1 VSNII
6 SPSPP
11 SSPSPPAPSP
21 RPPAIVGRIAR
32 IPRTLAGSRSLGV
45 LVGLVACCIFLSATQ
60 DVFLTQANWVNIVRS
75 NTVILLLA
83 VGATFVVIT
92 AGIDLSLAST
102 TAASAVA
109 LGLAFDA
116 GLPAAVCLTLTLA
129 AGLLLGLVN
138 GALIGWLRISFFV
151 VTLGTLSIYQSV
163 ALLASDGDTITLFTV
178 PAFAPVQE
186 FVNGDVGPFPTLL
199 LVWVVVCAVAQS
211 ILSHTSY
218 GRAVFAVG
226 SNPEAARLA
235 GIRVST
241 VLVSVYVIVGLCA
254 AIAAVVQAG
263 RLSGASPHSDP
274 TMLMTVIAAVLIGGT
289 PYTGGEGSVFG
300 TVLGVL
306 FLAVISN
313 GLALSSVSSAWQ
325 GAVSGSIL
333 ILAVGLG
340 VIRGLPRR
348 RRAALKDAT
357 E

>member
-1 VSNII
+1 
-6 SPSPP
+6 
-11 SSPSPPAPSP
+11 
-21 RPPAIVGRIAR
+21 
-32 IPRTLAGSRSLGV
+32 
-45 LVGLVACCIFLSATQ
+45 
-60 DVFLTQANWVNIVRS
+60 
-75 NTVILLLA
+75 VILLLA
-83 VGATFVVIT
+83 IGATFVVIT

-102 TAASAVA
+102 TAAAAVI
-109 LGLAFDA
+109 LGLTFDA
-116 GLPAAVCLTLTLA
+116 GLPAIVCLTSTLA
-129 AGLLLGLVN
+129 TGLLLGFVN

-151 VTLGTLSIYQSV
+151 VTLGTLSIYQSF
-163 ALLASDGDTITLFTV
+163 ALLASGGDTITLFTV

-186 FVNGDVGPFPTLL
+186 FVNGDLGPFPTLL
-199 LVWVVVCAVAQS
+199 LVWVVVCGISQA
-211 ILSHTSY
+211 ILSYTSY

-235 GIRVST
+235 GIRVSA
-241 VLVSVYVIVGLCA
+241 VLVSAYVIVGLCA
-254 AIAAVVQAG
+254 AVAAVVQAG

-313 GLALSSVSSAWQ
+313 GLALASVSSAWQ
-325 GAVSGSIL
+325 GAVSGTIL

-348 RRAALKDAT
+348 RRAALNAAP